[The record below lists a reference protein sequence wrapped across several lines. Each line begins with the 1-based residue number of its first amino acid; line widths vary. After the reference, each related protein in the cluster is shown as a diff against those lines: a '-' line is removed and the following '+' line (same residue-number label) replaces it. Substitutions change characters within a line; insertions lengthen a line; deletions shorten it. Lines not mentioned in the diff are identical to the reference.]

1 MAIFVWAVVALLLGQ
16 SSARLDEALAR
27 LDLSRSVVIQDPT
40 AAVNNTITECRTRPA
55 DIVFLLD
62 SSSSEG
68 QDGFTTQVNFVYNV
82 TKAFNIGPEDVQV
95 SVVVYASSPFNQF
108 FLNEFTK
115 KADVLAAIRSVN
127 YQPGNTQTDD
137 GLAFVLHN
145 SFLPI
150 HGGRNASE
158 KILIVL
164 TDGKSTDTTSTAS
177 VANQIHNTDIKVI
190 SIGIGS
196 GIDRAE
202 LAAIASDAKRMY
214 LVASFS
220 VLSDIVDEVAKK
232 TCTST
237 ELVCRSTPAD
247 ILFLLDTSSSEG
259 TPSFNIQLEF
269 VKNFTKDFEIGADK
283 VQIAVATFSDTT
295 QSEFWYNDHDNSSS
309 LIAAIGRIMY
319 RSGNTHTEDALRFAR
334 TEGFAA
340 KHGARNDSNHIIIIL
355 SDGQSIDKSQT
366 KNEADGIHSAGIQV
380 IAIGIG
386 VSIDQ
391 QELRDIASG
400 SGDQNAFSVANFQAL
415 RTIELPIQKQTCEV
429 QEVCST
435 RPSDIVFLLDT
446 SNGGEDNFK
455 KSLEFVRN
463 FASKL
468 IIGPDNV
475 QITIVSYSTS
485 WQTEFPLNKFSKKQG
500 LLNAVINIPYRPGN
514 TPTADGLHFVGENSF
529 QSGNGARPN
538 ANQIVV
544 VISDGGSAKSSQTAV
559 EAAAL
564 HEKDIK
570 VIALGAGLM
579 IDSNELNNIASGNA
593 FVFTAVDFDALLK
606 MEKDIRD
613 TTCKTQVPT
622 CSTEPTEIVFL
633 LDSSSSEGSVNF
645 KKQLNFVSN
654 FIDGF
659 DISPSAVQVAVVTF
673 STVATNRF
681 FLNDYMSKASLKSA
695 IARIPYNSGNT
706 HTGNGLEFVRQTSL
720 SQAHGARPGS
730 KKVVIVMTDGQSQQK
745 LLTANQGILLRKEGV
760 MVISIGIGAAIDLPE
775 LAVIASDDKHMVKVS
790 NFDNLNA
797 IEKQIQD
804 IVLCASTPADI
815 MFVLDSSASIG
826 PFNFHVMLN
835 FITDFVRKFDVGTS
849 AVQFGVV
856 TFANDVHPQFDL
868 GHYETRAQVIAGISN
883 ILYRYGGTYTEKAL
897 QYVRTTS
904 FSPGHGSRSLAAK
917 IAIVLTDG
925 QSQSVEKTKAEA
937 QALHSAGIEVI
948 SIGIGSAV
956 NAKELTNIA
965 TNVSYVFSVATFD
978 ALDTIQAELLQA
990 TCSAQVTQ
998 PPATVKP
1005 GPCVST
1011 DSADV
1016 IFLLDSSNS
1025 EGPSNFQQELDFVVK
1040 FVDDFPI
1047 GPNNFQFGII
1057 TFASNARMQISLN
1070 DNPTES
1076 DLRLA
1081 ILQVAYDG
1089 GLTYANEALE
1099 LARTVGFTDVS
1110 GARNGTRRFVIVV
1123 TDGASTAPAATL
1135 KEAQLLKD
1143 EGVTIITVGVGKQ
1156 VAETELRTVATDSS
1170 GGVFLVNSFG
1180 DLQTEEHDIE
1190 LKLCS
1195 ELRTTLPAVVPT
1207 DVPTVADAL

>member
-1 MAIFVWAVVALLLGQ
+1 MAMFVWAAVVLLLGQ
-16 SSARLDEALAR
+16 ASAHEDDSA
-27 LDLSRSVVIQDPT
+27 I
-40 AAVNNTITECRTRPA
+40 VNNTLTECRTRPA

-68 QDGFTTQVNFVYNV
+68 QDGFTEQVKFIYNV
-82 TKAFNIGPEDVQV
+82 TKAFNIGPGDVQV
-95 SVVVYASSPFNQF
+95 SVVVFATSPFNQF
-108 FLNEFTK
+108 FLNEYSNKT
-115 KADVLAAIRSVN
+115 DVLAAINSVI

-137 GLAFVLHN
+137 GLAFVFHN

-150 HGGRNASE
+150 HGGRNDSE
-158 KILIVL
+158 KIIIVL
-164 TDGKSTDTTSTAS
+164 TDGQSTDTINTAS
-177 VANQIHNTDIKVI
+177 VANQIHNTDIQVI

-196 GIDRAE
+196 AIDKTE
-202 LAAIASDAKRMY
+202 LATIATDNEHMY
-214 LVASFS
+214 LVANFS
-220 VLSDIVDEVAKK
+220 VLFAIVDEVAKE

-237 ELVCRSTPAD
+237 ELVCRSNPAD

-269 VKNFTKDFEIGADK
+269 VKNFTKDFEIGPDN
-283 VQIAVATFSDTT
+283 VQIAAATFSDTT
-295 QSEFWYNDHDNSSS
+295 QPEFWYNDYHNSTS
-309 LIAAIGRIMY
+309 LLAAIGRIMY
-319 RSGNTHTEDALRFAR
+319 RSGNTHTEDALRFAS
-334 TEGFAA
+334 TEGFTAE
-340 KHGARNDSNHIIIIL
+340 HGARNDSSHIIIIL
-355 SDGQSIDKSQT
+355 SDGQSIEKSQT
-366 KNEADGIHSAGIQV
+366 KNEAEAIHSIGIQV

-400 SGDQNAFSVANFQAL
+400 SGDQNAFSVANFDAL
-415 RTIELPIQKQTCEV
+415 RTIELPIQRQTCEV
-429 QEVCST
+429 QEACGI

-446 SNGGEDNFK
+446 FNSGGEDNFK
-455 KSLEFVRN
+455 KQLQFVNN

-468 IIGPDNV
+468 IIGADNV
-475 QITIVSYSTS
+475 QISVVSFLTS
-485 WQTEFPLNKFSKKQG
+485 WQTDFPLNQFSKKQD
-500 LLNAVINIPYRPGN
+500 LLNAITQLPYQPGN
-514 TPTADGLHFVGENSF
+514 TPTDDGLLYVSQNSF

-538 ANQIVV
+538 ANQMVV
-544 VISDGGSAKSSQTAV
+544 VVTDRVSANPSKTAAQAV
-559 EAAAL
+559 TL
-564 HEKDIK
+564 HDKGIK
-570 VIALGAGLM
+570 VIAVGIGPI
-579 IDSNELNNIASGNA
+579 IDNDELNNIASGDA
-593 FVFTAVDFDALLK
+593 FVFKAVDVDALLK

-613 TTCKTQVPT
+613 TTCKTQVMT

-645 KKQLNFVSN
+645 KKQLSFVSN

-659 DISPSAVQVAVVTF
+659 DISPNAVQVALVTF

-695 IARIPYNSGNT
+695 ISRTPYNSGNT
-706 HTGNGLEFVRQTSL
+706 HTGNGLEFVRQSSL
-720 SQAHGARPGS
+720 SPKHGARPGS

-760 MVISIGIGAAIDLPE
+760 MVISIGIGAAIDQSE

-797 IEKQIQD
+797 IEQQIQD
-804 IVLCASTPADI
+804 IVCSDLVCASTPADI

-826 PFNFHVMLN
+826 PFNFNTMLN
-835 FITDFVRKFDVGTS
+835 FITNFVRKFDVGTS

-856 TFANDVHPQFDL
+856 AFANDVNPQFDL
-868 GHYETRAQVIAGISN
+868 GRYKTRAEVIAGIN
-883 ILYRYGGTYTEKAL
+883 DVRYHYGGTYTEKAL
-897 QYVRTTS
+897 EYVRTTS
-904 FSPGHGSRSLAAK
+904 FTSGQGSRSEATK

-925 QSQSVEKTKAEA
+925 QSNSVEKTKAEA
-937 QALHSAGIEVI
+937 QALHAAGIEVI
-948 SIGIGSAV
+948 SIGIGSSV
-956 NAKELTNIA
+956 NVQELTNIA

-978 ALDTIQAELLQA
+978 ALYTIQAELLQA
-990 TCSAQVTQ
+990 TCRVQVNK

-1005 GPCVST
+1005 GPCVAS

-1025 EGPSNFQQELDFVVK
+1025 EGPASFQQELDFVVK

-1047 GPNNFQFGII
+1047 GPNDFQFGII
-1057 TFASNARMQISLN
+1057 TYASNARMQISLN

-1081 ILQVAYDG
+1081 ILQVVYDG
-1089 GLTYANEALE
+1089 GLTYTNQALE
-1099 LARTVGFTDVS
+1099 LARTVGFSDVS
-1110 GARNGTRRFVIVV
+1110 GARNGTSKFVIVV

-1135 KEAQLLKD
+1135 KEAELLKAD
-1143 EGVTIITVGVGKQ
+1143 GVNIITVGVGKHVPVTMLQ
-1156 VAETELRTVATDSS
+1156 AMATDST
-1170 GGVFLVNSFG
+1170 GGVFLVNSFE
-1180 DLQTEEHDIE
+1180 DLQTREHEVE

-1195 ELRTTLPAVVPT
+1195 ELRTTPSSVVT
-1207 DVPTVADAL
+1207 SDVPKVPDNV